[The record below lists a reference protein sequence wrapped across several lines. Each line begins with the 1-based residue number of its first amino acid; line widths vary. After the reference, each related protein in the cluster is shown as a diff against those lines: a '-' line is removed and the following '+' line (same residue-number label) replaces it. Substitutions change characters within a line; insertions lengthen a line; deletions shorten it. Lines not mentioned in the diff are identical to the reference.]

1 MRPMTRLRRSA
12 NFRVRLL
19 KELRTRSACDPCAVS
34 RLFRPSGTKPTCYEA
49 NNFQLIIA
57 TKSVHR
63 ASARMAQRTTRLSE
77 WE

>member
-19 KELRTRSACDPCAVS
+19 KELRMRSACDPCALS

-49 NNFQLIIA
+49 NFQLIIA

-63 ASARMAQRTTRLSE
+63 ASARMAQRKTRLSE